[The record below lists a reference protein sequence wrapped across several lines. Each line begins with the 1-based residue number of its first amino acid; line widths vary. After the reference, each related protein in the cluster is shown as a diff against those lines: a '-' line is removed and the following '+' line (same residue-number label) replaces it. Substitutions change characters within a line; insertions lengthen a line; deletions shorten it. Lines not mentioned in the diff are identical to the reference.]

1 MEDLFK
7 KLKRKSRKSSS
18 TSSEE
23 DNRPSEDKRSK
34 FDLSEE
40 DCEIDEVHSVLEMA
54 EDVLPK
60 LDIVLKKLE
69 AMETKLDNLGNFVKN
84 VDAKVN
90 ALTTKVETLEATT
103 RNAMKSI
110 ETLDKGLAFLNSE
123 VEGLKKLEKDCAAL
137 RQQVLYMG
145 VYQRREN
152 LRFYGIEE
160 DPEGAEDTR
169 QVLIDFLQSELD
181 IDDASDIEFQRVHRI
196 GRFNQQA
203 PKPRQIIAGF
213 LRYPDRER
221 VMSNAKKLKGKNFGI
236 SADLPKEIVDRRKKV
251 LPNFFAAKKAG
262 KSAYFSRAEPDKLFI
277 DGRLFSS

>member
-1 MEDLFK
+1 MYDAAVQHTF
-7 KLKRKSRKSSS
+7 SRLPSPGTS
-18 TSSEE
+18 TSS
-23 DNRPSEDKRSK
+23 
-34 FDLSEE
+34 
-40 DCEIDEVHSVLEMA
+40 
-54 EDVLPK
+54 
-60 LDIVLKKLE
+60 
-69 AMETKLDNLGNFVKN
+69 
-84 VDAKVN
+84 
-90 ALTTKVETLEATT
+90 TTTTTT

-110 ETLDKGLAFLNSE
+110 KELDKGLAFLNSE

-160 DPEGAEDTR
+160 DPEGVEDTR
-169 QVLIDFLQSELD
+169 QVLTDFLQSELD

-203 PKPRQIIAGF
+203 PKPRQIIARF

-221 VMSNAKKLKGKNFGI
+221 VMSNAKKLKGKRFGI
-236 SADLPKEIVDRRKKV
+236 SAYLKEIVDRRKNV

>member
-1 MEDLFK
+1 
-7 KLKRKSRKSSS
+7 
-18 TSSEE
+18 
-23 DNRPSEDKRSK
+23 
-34 FDLSEE
+34 
-40 DCEIDEVHSVLEMA
+40 
-54 EDVLPK
+54 
-60 LDIVLKKLE
+60 
-69 AMETKLDNLGNFVKN
+69 
-84 VDAKVN
+84 
-90 ALTTKVETLEATT
+90 
-103 RNAMKSI
+103 MKSI
-110 ETLDKGLAFLNSE
+110 EELDRGLAFPNSE

-203 PKPRQIIAGF
+203 PKPRQIIARF

-221 VMSNAKKLKGKNFGI
+221 VMSNAKKLKGKKFGI

-251 LPNFFAAKKAG
+251 LPNFLLQRRRASRFILVGRNSINCLLMAD
-262 KSAYFSRAEPDKLFI
+262 YFLLRRVTQTIFFLF
-277 DGRLFSS
+277 LFPY

>member
-1 MEDLFK
+1 MADLSQ

-40 DCEIDEVHSVLEMA
+40 DCGIDEVHSILEMA

-60 LDIVLKKLE
+60 LEIVLKKLE
-69 AMETKLDNLGNFVKN
+69 AMETKLDNLEGYVKN
-84 VDAKVN
+84 VDAKVS
-90 ALTTKVETLEATT
+90 ALTMKVETLEVTT

-110 ETLDKGLAFLNSE
+110 EELDRGLAFLNNE
-123 VEGLKKLEKDCAAL
+123 VEELKKLEKDCTAL
-137 RQQVLYMG
+137 RQEVLYMG

-169 QVLIDFLQSELD
+169 QVLIDFLQSELG
-181 IDDASDIEFQRVHRI
+181 IEDASDIEFQRVHRI
-196 GRFNQQA
+196 GPFNQQA
-203 PKPRQIIAGF
+203 SKPRQIIARF

-221 VMSNAKKLKGKNFGI
+221 VMSNARILKGKHFGI
-236 SADLPKEIVDRRKKV
+236 SADLPKEIVDRRKKL
-251 LPNFFAAKKAG
+251 LPKFFAAKKAG
-262 KSAYFSRAEPDKLFI
+262 KVAYFRRAEPDKLFI
-277 DGRLFSS
+277 DGRLFST

>member
-23 DNRPSEDKRSK
+23 DNRPCEDKRSK

-69 AMETKLDNLGNFVKN
+69 AMETKLNNLGNFVKN
-84 VDAKVN
+84 VDAKVSE
-90 ALTTKVETLEATT
+90 LTTKVETLETTT

-110 ETLDKGLAFLNSE
+110 EELDKGLAFLNSE

-160 DPEGAEDTR
+160 DPEGAEDTQ

-181 IDDASDIEFQRVHRI
+181 IDDASDIEFQRVPRI

-203 PKPRQIIAGF
+203 PKPRQIIARF

-221 VMSNAKKLKGKNFGI
+221 AMSNAKKLKGKKFGI
-236 SADLPKEIVDRRKKV
+236 SADLHKEIVDRRKKA

-262 KSAYFSRAEPDKLFI
+262 KSAYFSKAEPDKLFI